1 MDPFESIKQTF
12 FQECDELLTDAE
24 QGLLAME
31 SGEADDETIN
41 AVFRAVHSVKGG
53 AGAFG
58 LEDLIRFAHVFE
70 TVMDEIRSGKME
82 LTDDVAKT
90 LLRAF
95 DVLADH
101 VAAARDGGK
110 VEEGRSQG
118 AYSELRGLIGGEEED
133 DDLGGGGDE
142 DFGFVPLTL
151 SIEGDEAPGG
161 FIDLD
166 AQNAEAQ
173 AELPVGE
180 AAQGDSLSCWMIEFS
195 PKSEMYAK
203 ANEAGLVLRELARLG
218 ETRVTL
224 IDEALPPLDQL
235 SAEQAYVSWRIQL
248 LTDSDEASIRE
259 VFEFVED
266 DCNLIITRDGAEP
279 SVAGPPRRYYRITEL
294 GQEVLQAWIEQWT
307 TARDFVDSVLKGQP
321 S

>member
-31 SGEADDETIN
+31 AGEADSETIN

-70 TVMDEIRSGKME
+70 TVMDDLRSGKME

-101 VAAARDGGK
+101 VVAARDGGA
-110 VEEGRSQG
+110 VDDGRS
-118 AYSELRGLIGGEEED
+118 APILSEMKALIGGDGLDED
-133 DDLGGGGDE
+133 DLGGDE
-142 DFGFVPLTL
+142 DFGFVPMAVA
-151 SIEGDEAPGG
+151 IDGDDTPGFDAPSFDAPAIDPVADLAAAPSAGG
-161 FIDLD
+161 RVWRIAF
-166 AQNAEAQ
+166 A
-173 AELPVGE
+173 PRT
-180 AAQGDSLSCWMIEFS
+180 
-195 PKSEMYAK
+195 EMYAK

-218 ETRVTL
+218 ETQVILDADT
-224 IDEALPPLDQL
+224 LPPLDQL
-235 SAEQAYVSWRIQL
+235 AAEAAYLHWTIL
-248 LTDSDEASIRE
+248 LTTESDEAAIRE

-266 DCNLIITRDGAEP
+266 DCDLTITPEDGEVAQISAEP
-279 SVAGPPRRYYRITEL
+279 LSDDALAAASADAPLDIAALLARVAGEAAPP
-294 GQEVLQAWIEQWT
+294 AHIE
-307 TARDFVDSVLKGQP
+307 P
-321 S
+321 EP